1 MRRIFHITTDEQWQ
15 ESRRPGKYMPKD
27 FGDGGFIHCSYAA
40 QVLRVVNSLFRG
52 QSDLVL
58 LEIEPSQVGCEV
70 IDEALA
76 GCQELFPHIY
86 GPLPVS
92 AVVAVHVFPCAD
104 DGSFNLPDGVSTGH
118 ERKQNQEMDGAP
130 LIRKQPAEL
139 SPGSTPRNRQ
149 VER

>member
-1 MRRIFHITTDEQWQ
+1 M
-15 ESRRPGKYMPKD
+15 
-27 FGDGGFIHCSYAA
+27 
-40 QVLRVVNSLFRG
+40 VNSLFRG

-86 GPLPVS
+86 GPLPIS
-92 AVVAVHVFPCAD
+92 AVVAVRVFPCAD

-118 ERKQNQEMDGAP
+118 ERKQNQGLDGAP
-130 LIRKQPAEL
+130 LIQKQPAEL
-139 SPGSTPRNRQ
+139 SPGSTPPNRK
-149 VER
+149 VEW